1 MQTELSEINRL
12 LLLGILKATCVY
24 VNTADHKG
32 WTQAGAL
39 CWQIAYHPHEC
50 LIDIPSLYCESVR
63 ASSLQLFLVESQYAN
78 WGGSKYITSEGSLVR
93 EKNYYYLVI
102 SDNTLKNL

>member
-1 MQTELSEINRL
+1 MQTELSEINLL

-39 CWQIAYHPHEC
+39 CW
-50 LIDIPSLYCESVR
+50 
-63 ASSLQLFLVESQYAN
+63 
-78 WGGSKYITSEGSLVR
+78 
-93 EKNYYYLVI
+93 
-102 SDNTLKNL
+102 